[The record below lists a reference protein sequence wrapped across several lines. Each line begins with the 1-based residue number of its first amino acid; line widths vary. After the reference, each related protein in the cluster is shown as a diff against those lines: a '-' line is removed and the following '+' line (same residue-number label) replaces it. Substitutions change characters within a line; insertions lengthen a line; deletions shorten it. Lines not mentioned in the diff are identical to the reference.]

1 MQHYNF
7 FRLLDSSHNDISDES
22 APIIVNC
29 GGKTNTDIPFDTV
42 LENRTDFHFLY
53 IVDGSVTAFMDKSQV
68 PLKTGDIVF
77 YHPHQIHH
85 YEFNGDGRITYYW
98 LYFTGKDSQELMERF
113 GFKNQTVINVG
124 VNTRLCDIF
133 EHLISE
139 LIFRKQDFTFYAGT
153 YLMQLFL
160 EISRCNSSESH
171 KADTSYRIEKSL
183 QFLINN
189 FKQDISIPDLASIE
203 NLSSSRYRYVFK
215 ELTGKSPKE
224 YLTDVRM
231 QRARD
236 LLTTTNLSV
245 SDIAELV
252 GYKNM
257 LYFCRIFKQYSG
269 MTASEFRKRPL

>member
-29 GGKTNTDIPFDTV
+29 GGKTDTDIPFDTV

-53 IVDGSVTAFMDKSQV
+53 IVDGSVTAFMDKRQV

-113 GFKNQTVINVG
+113 GFKNQTIINVG

-160 EISRCNSSESH
+160 EIS
-171 KADTSYRIEKSL
+171 L
-183 QFLINN
+183 
-189 FKQDISIPDLASIE
+189 
-203 NLSSSRYRYVFK
+203 
-215 ELTGKSPKE
+215 
-224 YLTDVRM
+224 
-231 QRARD
+231 
-236 LLTTTNLSV
+236 
-245 SDIAELV
+245 
-252 GYKNM
+252 
-257 LYFCRIFKQYSG
+257 
-269 MTASEFRKRPL
+269 PLK